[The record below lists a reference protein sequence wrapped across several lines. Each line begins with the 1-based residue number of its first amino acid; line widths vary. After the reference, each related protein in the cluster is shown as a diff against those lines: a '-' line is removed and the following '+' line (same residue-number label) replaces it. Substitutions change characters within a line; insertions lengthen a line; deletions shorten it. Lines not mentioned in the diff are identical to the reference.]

1 MSAEKK
7 PGDPAEIPPFLQK
20 RGTEKPAAPGKP
32 AAPPSK
38 SGEEAVGIPFF
49 LRSGAAAKPP
59 TPQRIDPKVATA
71 PPSPVSAHPHP
82 ATAKPVP
89 PNPTAREP
97 ASPPGDLM
105 SPEEVQ
111 KAIAAA
117 QAERLRQEQEA
128 EAERLAYLQSSQGA
142 QQQQPASQKT
152 GYKPIDW
159 ENATDI
165 FDHMVTGIRKDRAD
179 NKREE
184 HENKRKFETDW
195 QHVVRSMQQL
205 EQKVKGHPKVIYFNI
220 ARDQREITVKLVDE
234 TSKQRYRLITLTRD
248 HPSGKFKQ
256 MEVVW
261 LIEYAGRERYF
272 MDAKEAMAEVVTM
285 VAATLA

>member
-7 PGDPAEIPPFLQK
+7 PGDPAEIPPFLQKK

-49 LRSGAAAKPP
+49 LRSGAAAKPSM
-59 TPQRIDPKVATA
+59 PQRVDPTVATT
-71 PPSPVSAHPHP
+71 PPSPANAHSA
-82 ATAKPVP
+82 
-89 PNPTAREP
+89 
-97 ASPPGDLM
+97 PPGDLM
-105 SPEEVQ
+105 SPDEVQ

-128 EAERLAYLQSSQGA
+128 EAERLAYLESNHPTTP
-142 QQQQPASQKT
+142 QPAPSEKT

-184 HENKRKFETDW
+184 HENKRKLETDW

-205 EQKVKGHPKVIYFNI
+205 EQKVKGHPRIIYFNI
-220 ARDQREITVKLVDE
+220 SRDQREITIKLVDE
-234 TSKQRYRLITLTRD
+234 SSKQRFRLITLTRD
-248 HPSGKFKQ
+248 HPSDKFKQ

-272 MDAKEAMAEVVTM
+272 LDAKEAMAEVVTM

>member
-7 PGDPAEIPPFLQK
+7 PGEPAEIPPFLQK

-32 AAPPSK
+32 AVPPSK
-38 SGEEAVGIPFF
+38 TGEESVGIPFF
-49 LRSGAAAKPP
+49 LRSGAAAAK
-59 TPQRIDPKVATA
+59 
-71 PPSPVSAHPHP
+71 PPSPQRTEPKPGSAPSGAPPVSQPAAPRPAPPPAAH
-82 ATAKPVP
+82 
-89 PNPTAREP
+89 EP
-97 ASPPGDLM
+97 AAPPGDLM

-117 QAERLRQEQEA
+117 QAARLQQEQQA
-128 EAERLAYLQSSQGA
+128 EAERLAYLQAEQGA
-142 QQQQPASQKT
+142 KPQAAAPKP

-165 FDHMVTGIRKDRAD
+165 FDHMVTGIRKDRAE

-195 QHVVRSMQQL
+195 QHVVRSMQAL
-205 EQKVKGHPKVIYFNI
+205 EQKVKGNPKIIYFNFS
-220 ARDQREITVKLVDE
+220 RDMRELTIKLVDE
-234 TSKQRYRLITLTRD
+234 TSKQRFRLITLTRD

-256 MEVVW
+256 MEVAW

-272 MDAKEAMAEVVTM
+272 LDAKEAMAEVVTM